1 MKKKA
6 DVELREPDYIE
17 DYSADEVQDDAEGDG
32 VVPAVRYEISSYGID
47 FDVKGLVER
56 LKQEKVY
63 VPEFQRSFVWR
74 LPDSSRFIESLLLG
88 FPVPGIFLAKDLD
101 SQKLFVIDG
110 QQRLKSLQY
119 FYAGVFRPD
128 PGRHF
133 QRTFRL
139 THVQKQFEGKRYE
152 S

>member
-1 MKKKA
+1 MKKKIDLEPA
-6 DVELREPDYIE
+6 EPDYVE
-17 DYSADEVQDDAEGDG
+17 DYSADDVQDDADADAA
-32 VVPAVRYEISSYGID
+32 VPAVRYEISSYGID

-88 FPVPGIFLAKDLD
+88 LPVPGIFLAKDPD

-128 PGRHF
+128 PTRHF
-133 QRTFRL
+133 HGRFD
-139 THVQKQFEGKRYE
+139 
-152 S
+152 